1 VKTLL
6 LDSHVVHWLADEPE
20 RLSAAAASAIERA
33 EDLAVAAPT
42 WFELAWLRS
51 SGRLEGT
58 VPLRAWLDRLAQ
70 GLRTMPIGPGV
81 AARAAELPDSF
92 PRDPA
97 DRIIFATA
105 VEFGIPLVTRDT
117 QMQEHAAAS
126 GGRLIW

>member
-1 VKTLL
+1 MRTLL
-6 LDSHVVHWLADEPE
+6 LDSHVVHWLADEPD
-20 RLSAAAASAIERA
+20 RLSAAASAAIDRA
-33 EDLAVAAPT
+33 DDLAVAAPT
-42 WFELAWLRS
+42 WFELAWLRA

-105 VEFGIPLVTRDT
+105 IEFGVPLITRDT
-117 QMQEHAAAS
+117 RMREHASEYGA
-126 GGRLIW
+126 RLIW